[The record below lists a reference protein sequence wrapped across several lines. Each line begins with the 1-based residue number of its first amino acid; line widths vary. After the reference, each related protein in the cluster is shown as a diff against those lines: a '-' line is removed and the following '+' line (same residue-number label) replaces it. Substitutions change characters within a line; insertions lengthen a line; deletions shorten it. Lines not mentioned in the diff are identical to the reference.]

1 MKNYFLHF
9 NDLPRLLA
17 SPLPLFARLSSD
29 DARGTWNGKRENLM
43 EFAIRLSAADGCS
56 VDVQDGHETKLP
68 FPHLYLK
75 YPRSDFHSPP
85 FAPRRAFAL
94 IYEGSLCPRLEEAGI
109 LLDTVGWPL
118 EITTEIRGLMEKI
131 DALCDNLLLPGS
143 ADRLDH
149 YALCL
154 LRELML
160 QHPARQ
166 GRVRKPDA
174 FYTEKLQRI
183 ASYLR
188 THYTERVDLSIL
200 AAKHGLSRRTF
211 SAAGRHCFPEPR
223 PTSICFPCGCRRGA
237 VCSAVKC
244 RFRKSR
250 KHWDSRTPPASRNS
264 SGAVTA
270 KPRPASANRAG
281 SHEPSRPPAASV

>member
-75 YPRSDFHSPP
+75 YPGSDFHSPP

-109 LLDTVGWPL
+109 RLDTVGWPL
-118 EITTEIRGLMEKI
+118 EITMEIRGLMEKI
-131 DALCDNLLLPGS
+131 DALCDNLLLPGN

-166 GRVRKPDA
+166 AIRPPEPDT
-174 FYTEKLQRI
+174 FYAEKLQRI

-188 THYTERVDLSIL
+188 THYAEKINLAAL

-211 SAAGRHCFPEPR
+211 FRHWQTLFPGTTPHQYLLSLRLQEGRRLLRSEMPISEIAQTLGFPDASGFTEQFR
-223 PTSICFPCGCRRGA
+223 RRYGETPTG
-237 VCSAVKC
+237 
-244 RFRKSR
+244 FRKS
-250 KHWDSRTPPASRNS
+250 SRES
-264 SGAVTA
+264 
-270 KPRPASANRAG
+270 
-281 SHEPSRPPAASV
+281 

>member
-56 VDVQDGHETKLP
+56 IDIQNGHETRLP

-75 YPRSDFHSPP
+75 YPGSDFHSPP

-94 IYEGSLCPRLEEAGI
+94 LYDGTLCPRLEEVGI
-109 LLDTVGWPL
+109 RLDTVAWPL
-118 EITTEIRGLMEKI
+118 EITAEIRMLMEKI
-131 DALCDNLLLPGS
+131 DALCDNLLLPGN
-143 ADRLDH
+143 ADRIDH
-149 YALCL
+149 CALCL

-166 GRVRKPDA
+166 SSRPEPDA
-174 FYTEKLQRI
+174 FYTEKIQRI

-188 THYTERVDLSIL
+188 THYAERIDLEAL

-211 SAAGRHCFPEPR
+211 FRHWQRLFPGNTPHRYQLELRLQEGRRLLRSEMPISEIARELGFSDASDFTEQFR
-223 PTSICFPCGCRRGA
+223 RRYGETPT
-237 VCSAVKC
+237 
-244 RFRKSR
+244 RFRLR
-250 KHWDSRTPPASRNS
+250 QYAD
-264 SGAVTA
+264 
-270 KPRPASANRAG
+270 
-281 SHEPSRPPAASV
+281 

>member
-75 YPRSDFHSPP
+75 YPGSDFHSPP

-211 SAAGRHCFPEPR
+211 FRRWQTLFPGTTPHQYLLSLRLQEGRRLLRNEMPISEIAQTLGFPDASGFTEQFRRRYGEP
-223 PTSICFPCGCRRGA
+223 PTG
-237 VCSAVKC
+237 
-244 RFRKSR
+244 FRKS
-250 KHWDSRTPPASRNS
+250 SRES
-264 SGAVTA
+264 
-270 KPRPASANRAG
+270 
-281 SHEPSRPPAASV
+281 

>member
-9 NDLPRLLA
+9 NDLPRMLA
-17 SPLPLFARLSSD
+17 APLPLFARLSSD

-43 EFAIRLSAADGCS
+43 EFAIRLSAADGGS
-56 VDVQDGHETKLP
+56 VDIQDGRETKLP
-68 FPHLYLK
+68 FPHVYLK
-75 YPRSDFHSPP
+75 YPGSDFHSPP

-94 IYEGSLCPRLEEAGI
+94 LYEGSLRPRLEEAGI
-109 LLDTVGWPL
+109 RLDTVGWPL
-118 EITTEIRGLMEKI
+118 EITAEIRMLMAKI
-131 DALCDNLLLPGS
+131 DALCETLFLPGS
-143 ADRLDH
+143 ADRIDH

-166 GRVRKPDA
+166 AHRPPEQDT

-188 THYTERVDLSIL
+188 THCAEKIDLAAL

-211 SAAGRHCFPEPR
+211 FRHWQRLFPGNTPHQYQLELRLQEGRRLLRSEMPISEIARELGFSDASGFTEQFRHRYGET
-223 PTSICFPCGCRRGA
+223 PTG
-237 VCSAVKC
+237 
-244 RFRKSR
+244 FRLQQ
-250 KHWDSRTPPASRNS
+250 
-264 SGAVTA
+264 
-270 KPRPASANRAG
+270 RA
-281 SHEPSRPPAASV
+281 E